1 MVIIRREDRTVRERG
16 LPLVVC
22 RDGDGRMVVD
32 ILGGMGMGTE
42 EEGGSGGEAELT
54 AKEELARFA

>member
-1 MVIIRREDRTVRERG
+1 
-16 LPLVVC
+16 
-22 RDGDGRMVVD
+22 MVVD